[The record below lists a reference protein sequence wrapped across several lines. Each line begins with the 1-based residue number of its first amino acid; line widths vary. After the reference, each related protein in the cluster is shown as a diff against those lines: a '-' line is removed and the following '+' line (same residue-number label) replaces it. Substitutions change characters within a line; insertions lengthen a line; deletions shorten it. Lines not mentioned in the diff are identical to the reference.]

1 MNDKELATKLLK
13 DLWDNR
19 PNRFNNFLDEFNK
32 GEFGLLNYIYFE
44 TKEVSAGMLS
54 EKLKVSTARIAS
66 ILNSLEAKKLIKR
79 KMGTDDKRKVVV
91 EITTE
96 GKEIIKKYQEEVVN
110 KVSYII
116 SKIGQ
121 EKAKQYFDIMLEIN
135 SIINDSSDI
144 K

>member
-79 KMGTDDKRKVVV
+79 KIGTDDKRKVVV

-121 EKAKQYFDIMLEIN
+121 EKAKRYFDIMLEIN

>member
-79 KMGTDDKRKVVV
+79 KIGTDDKRKVVV

-116 SKIGQ
+116 SRIGQ
-121 EKAKQYFDIMLEIN
+121 EKVKQYFDIMLEIN

>member
-13 DLWDNR
+13 DLWNNR

-44 TKEVSAGMLS
+44 TKEVSAGILS